1 MGRARW
7 LRDELPFVLVIVF
20 VLCGAG
26 VLTLWPERWRPGVT
40 IIAAAMF
47 IGAGLRLV
55 LPPHR
60 VGMLAIRHRWF
71 DVACY
76 AAIGVVILAV
86 AIRLH

>member
-1 MGRARW
+1 MRHARW
-7 LRDELPFVLVIVF
+7 LRDELPFVLVVTF
-20 VLCGAG
+20 VICGAG

-55 LPPHR
+55 VPAPR
-60 VGMLAIRHRWF
+60 AGVLAIRKRWF

-76 AAIGVVILAV
+76 VSIGVVILGV